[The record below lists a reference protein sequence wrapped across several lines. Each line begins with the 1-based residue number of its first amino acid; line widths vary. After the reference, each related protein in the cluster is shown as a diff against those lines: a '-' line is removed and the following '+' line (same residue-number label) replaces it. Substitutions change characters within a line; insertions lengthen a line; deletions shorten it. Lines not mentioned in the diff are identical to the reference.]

1 MNLLPDQMS
10 AVGARQIDAQLQML
24 HSVAGSA
31 LDGIEQWTA
40 LQFTTT
46 RDALEQSTQ
55 LLRELAAAR
64 DPRDLFALTKQARTQ
79 FDSLLSYQSRLF
91 GIAAAMSGTVVG
103 LPRAVTP
110 AASAALQKLA
120 SLPPVAATT
129 PVQLAIEVDHII
141 EQTSDVVEAFA
152 DEAAQVAAPAA
163 SLAPAPAPA
172 PAPAADD
179 IIEQTNEVVET
190 LAAEQA
196 PAVEEATP
204 PAVEAA
210 AAPFTVASTAT
221 PIEVEPLAPA
231 ATPPVSVAKPAGRQR
246 KK

>member
-10 AVGARQIDAQLQML
+10 AAGARQIDAQLQML

-79 FDSLLSYQSRLF
+79 FDNLLTYQSRLF
-91 GIAAAMSGTVVG
+91 GIATAMSGTVVG

-141 EQTSDVVEAFA
+141 EQTNDVVEAFA

-163 SLAPAPAPA
+163 APA

-179 IIEQTNEVVET
+179 IIEQTNDVVET

-196 PAVEEATP
+196 PAIEEATP
-204 PAVEAA
+204 PVNAEAA

-221 PIEVEPLAPA
+221 PIEVESLAPA